1 MSAEATLHALLT
13 SLVGGRI
20 YPDVAKVGAALPRI
34 VYQQVGGE
42 NITYLEGTLPD
53 KENGRMQIA
62 CWAATRAAAIT
73 LAKQVEAL
81 ILAEPTFQAEALGA
95 RVSTAETDVDPYVY
109 GCRQDFSIWTTR

>member
-1 MSAEATLHALLT
+1 MSAEATLVTLLT
-13 SLVGGRI
+13 GLVGGRI
-20 YPDVAKVGAALPRI
+20 YPDVAKLGAALPRI

-53 KENGRMQIA
+53 KENGRMQIS
-62 CWAATRAAAIT
+62 CWAGKRSDAIT

-95 RVSTAETDVDPYVY
+95 RASTVETDVDPYVY
-109 GCRQDFSIWTTR
+109 GCRQDYSIWTAR